1 MFSYLNVRGST
12 QCDGVK
18 SVCIGGAF
26 ATGCLPVLGFPGWV
40 SGGKR
45 PDYSRVGGPAQ
56 GAPILHPILP
66 PRPPAGHAC
75 AGNSSGVLI
84 CFSLPLVL
92 PSWDL
97 LFLSFYT
104 TCVFS
109 VIFLFA
115 QGWVW
120 GGWGQG
126 GGEMAA
132 QLLHVRAPW
141 TWRHALVTVTAKSP
155 SRVQASAAL
164 WTVAC
169 QAPLSMGFSRQ
180 EYWSGLPCPCHRSY
194 E

>member
-1 MFSYLNVRGST
+1 MRRAVYLSLAFL
-12 QCDGVK
+12 
-18 SVCIGGAF
+18 GG
-26 ATGCLPVLGFPGWV
+26 C
-40 SGGKR
+40 
-45 PDYSRVGGPAQ
+45 Q
-56 GAPILHPILP
+56 EENAPIIVGWGAQHRVPPPSTPFCP

-84 CFSLPLVL
+84 CFSLLLVL
-92 PSWDL
+92 PSWNL
-97 LFLSFYT
+97 LFLSCCT

-132 QLLHVRAPW
+132 QLLRVRAPW
-141 TWRHALVTVTAKSP
+141 TWRHTLVTVTAKSP
-155 SRVQASAAL
+155 SRVRASAAP
-164 WTVAC
+164 WTVAR